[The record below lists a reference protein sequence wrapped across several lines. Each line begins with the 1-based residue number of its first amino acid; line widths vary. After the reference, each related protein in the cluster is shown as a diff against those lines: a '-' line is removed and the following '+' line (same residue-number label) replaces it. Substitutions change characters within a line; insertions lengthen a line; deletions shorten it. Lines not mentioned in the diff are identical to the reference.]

1 MDDFKE
7 LAAAIHDLGMKVMID
22 VVYNHTS
29 PDSRLVE
36 QHSEWFYRRPNGEM
50 GNKVGEWYDI
60 VDLDYSHSDLWDYQ
74 IETLKQW
81 ASIVD
86 GFRCDVASLVPLD
99 FWVRARKEV
108 AEVKEGVVWL
118 AESVH
123 PSFLRMNRDRG
134 NVGHSDSE
142 LYEAFDITYDYDVHD
157 FQQAYFWGEISLKNY
172 LDVLLFQDGIYPV
185 NYVKLR
191 FLENHDHPRIRSK
204 IDDIGRLR
212 NWTAFAYFQKGTLLL
227 FGGQETATDHLPDLF
242 EKDPIAWASEED
254 LTPLLQRLQRFKREA
269 SVREGS
275 YDLKAAS
282 GAETV
287 IGYYRHGNERLTGIF
302 CLDGKAAK
310 VAVDLPNGVYRNLLD
325 DQEYRVREGMMET
338 QSLPILF
345 KSYGEALLTEV

>member
-1 MDDFKE
+1 M
-7 LAAAIHDLGMKVMID
+7 
-22 VVYNHTS
+22 
-29 PDSRLVE
+29 
-36 QHSEWFYRRPNGEM
+36 
-50 GNKVGEWYDI
+50 
-60 VDLDYSHSDLWDYQ
+60 
-74 IETLKQW
+74 
-81 ASIVD
+81 
-86 GFRCDVASLVPLD
+86 
-99 FWVRARKEV
+99 
-108 AEVKEGVVWL
+108 
-118 AESVH
+118 
-123 PSFLRMNRDRG
+123 
-134 NVGHSDSE
+134 
-142 LYEAFDITYDYDVHD
+142 
-157 FQQAYFWGEISLKNY
+157 
-172 LDVLLFQDGIYPV
+172 
-185 NYVKLR
+185 
-191 FLENHDHPRIRSK
+191 
-204 IDDIGRLR
+204 R

-310 VAVDLPNGVYRNLLD
+310 VAVDLPDGVYRNLLD